1 MSRTLTAHVVPEHGS
16 DFAAEITNL
25 SPSSLFLLTRR
36 PLVFREAVTVRFSE
50 VSVSGEVAFA
60 CREPA
65 GAVVTF
71 RPSDGALRE
80 IEEHMDELEVLV
92 GAADA
97 ALANLWD
104 DATPVEASEL
114 PEAPGAGRAAEDPT
128 NTEGTPLADDEDDPE
143 DVAPAESDATTHA
156 NQRIPERA
164 ATEVVSAE
172 QLHAL
177 KSAGARRAGQAELAQ
192 ELSGPVA
199 VMAGEGALDPER
211 SRFRTRTQVSDDAG
225 EGAEEGE
232 TTADGAERA
241 TAKPTSAPR
250 VAEFEENT
258 EIPDLDDPEAPAL

>member
-80 IEEHMDELEVLV
+80 IEDHMDELEVLV

-114 PEAPGAGRAAEDPT
+114 PEAPGMVRAAEDPT
-128 NTEGTPLADDEDDPE
+128 NTEGTPLEDDEDDAE
-143 DVAPAESDATTHA
+143 GAAPAESDATTHA
-156 NQRIPERA
+156 DPRMPERA
-164 ATEVVSAE
+164 ATEVVSVE
-172 QLHAL
+172 QLRAL
-177 KSAGARRAGQAELAQ
+177 KSAAARRAGQSELAQ

-199 VMAGEGALDPER
+199 VMTGEGALDPER
-211 SRFRTRTQVSDDAG
+211 SRFRTRTQVS
-225 EGAEEGE
+225 E
-232 TTADGAERA
+232 DGAEGEATTDGAEHA
-241 TAKPTSAPR
+241 TAKPTSAPH
-250 VAEFEENT
+250 VAEFEEKT
-258 EIPDLDDPEAPAL
+258 EIPDLDDPEAPAP